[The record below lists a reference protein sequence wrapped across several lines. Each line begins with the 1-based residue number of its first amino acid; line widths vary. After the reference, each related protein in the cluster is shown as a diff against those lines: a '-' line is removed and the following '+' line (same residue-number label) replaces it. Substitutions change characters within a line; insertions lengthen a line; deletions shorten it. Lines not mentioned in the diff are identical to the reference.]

1 MLNQKAMTAL
11 LSLAL
16 AGSMAVPALAADAG
30 SAQPLTR
37 EATPVLAEYG
47 RTDSVYLP
55 IAANGSLTR
64 AELVAALHEQAGKP
78 SIDFIL
84 NYTDVDSDAPYAE
97 AIRWASGEGFAS
109 GYGNGRFG
117 PDDGVTREQMAL
129 ILYRYAQ
136 DKGLGFT
143 GAWAFPLP
151 YEDASAVSSYAYE
164 AVCWM
169 TMKDIMGS
177 TDENRFA
184 PQQAVTQDEANAILE
199 AFFNTVGQVEI
210 ANPFVSCQTLDE
222 AAGIARFSLNLPQ
235 QLPSG
240 MEVAVIRAAQY
251 GLIEVVCQG
260 DDQQLTIRKG
270 PGSEDISGDYSVYS
284 EVATKELDGRSVT
297 AKGQDGT
304 FQLAVW
310 CDGDYSYAVHSTK
323 GLDWDALSALV
334 SDIK

>member
-16 AGSMAVPALAADAG
+16 AGSMAVPAFAADAG

-37 EATPVLAEYG
+37 EAAPVLAESV

-55 IAANGSLTR
+55 IAANGFLTR
-64 AELVAALHEQAGKP
+64 AELVAALHEQAGRP

-97 AIRWASGEGFAS
+97 AIRWASGEGFVS
-109 GYGNGRFG
+109 GYGNGQFG
-117 PDDGVTREQMAL
+117 PDDAVTREQMAL

-151 YEDASAVSSYAYE
+151 YEDASAVSGYAYE

-169 TMKDIMGS
+169 TMKDIMGG

-184 PQQAVTQDEANAILE
+184 PQQEVTQDEANAILE

-222 AAGIARFSLNLPQ
+222 AAGIAGFSLSLPK

-240 MEVAVIRAAQY
+240 MDVAAIRAAQY

-260 DDQQLTIRKG
+260 NDQQLTIRKG

-284 EVATKELDGRSVT
+284 EVATKELAGRSVT
-297 AKGQDGT
+297 VKGQDGT

-310 CDGDYSYAVHSTK
+310 CNGDYSYAVHSTT